1 MVMKANKLTIEEQF
15 LTLDQAKEL
24 QELGIDFS
32 CAIYCFGKRIK
43 DGRGNK
49 MLRQKSFLCPSGNH
63 GVRYVLLEQYEF
75 IPTLSVAEMFE
86 MLPNE
91 IACMEDGYLT
101 SYSLMYDGYSLG
113 YVEWCGGEKAHHKI
127 NISEGEDFTDGYEIC
142 LRKWNLR
149 DALFEMIK
157 LLKQNKFI

>member
-1 MVMKANKLTIEEQF
+1 METKKLTINEQF
-15 LTLDQAKEL
+15 LTLEQAKEL
-24 QELGIDFS
+24 QKLGIDFS

-63 GVRYVLLEQYEF
+63 GVRSVLLEQYEF
-75 IPTLSVAEMFE
+75 IPTLSVAEMISILPKKLTKGKE
-86 MLPNE
+86 DYYPEIYILEKGYGIQYINLYKGVMLE
-91 IACMEDGYLT
+91 GAIDTMA
-101 SYSLMYDGYSLG
+101 SL
-113 YVEWCGGEKAHHKI
+113 
-127 NISEGEDFTDGYEIC
+127 
-142 LRKWNLR
+142 LR

>member
-1 MVMKANKLTIEEQF
+1 METNKLAIEEQCLTIEQ
-15 LTLDQAKEL
+15 TKEL
-24 QELGIDFS
+24 IKLGIDFS
-32 CAIYCFGKRIK
+32 GSNFIFVHMLLGNWGNGINEKQRQYYLSPNFG
-43 DGRGNK
+43 D
-49 MLRQKSFLCPSGNH
+49 
-63 GVRYVLLEQYEF
+63 YVKIF
-75 IPTLSVAEMFE
+75 TKNIPTLSISEMLE

-149 DALFEMIK
+149 DALFEMLK
-157 LLKQNKFI
+157 WLKQNKLI